1 MIRLVYIFILE
12 LSMRNFKGDSNFLW
26 GLVSLRYLERL
37 DLFRSVS
44 EPDVLCSILKNNPNL
59 KHLNLGINDKNVF

>member
-1 MIRLVYIFILE
+1 
-12 LSMRNFKGDSNFLW
+12 MRNFKGDSNFLW
-26 GLVSLRYLERL
+26 GLVSLRHLERL

-59 KHLNLGINDKNVF
+59 KHLNLGMIYKLILIYLLYILL